1 MNYTEHPFL
10 LAHYTFELGGT
21 IKIPQQQLST
31 EPRALLQPTRQGLV
45 KGITHIR
52 QGLNIA
58 PLVGR
63 TYSAIV
69 L

>member
-1 MNYTEHPFL
+1 MYYAEHSFP
-10 LAHYTFELGGT
+10 LAHYTFEQEGT
-21 IKIPQQQLST
+21 INIPQQQLST
-31 EPRALLQPTRQGLV
+31 EPSALYLPTRQGLA